1 MQARRCKRK
10 LTSYL
15 QEKGLAD
22 TGYCGLSNALARQI
36 EKEWQRD
43 NDVFAQQVW
52 QKPWKEVFAADVGRE
67 FTPNDFD
74 IAKPDERTQ
83 RQRHQTVKEIMAS
96 VEDIIADPVA
106 PTI

>member
-1 MQARRCKRK
+1 
-10 LTSYL
+10 LS
-15 QEKGLAD
+15 D
-22 TGYCGLSNALARQI
+22 TLARKI

-52 QKPWKEVFAADVGRE
+52 QKPWKEVFAADVDRE
-67 FTPNDFD
+67 FTPNDFE

-96 VEDIIADPVA
+96 VEEIIADPVT